1 LSKTD
6 ENIKNILQEKFA
18 SHESHVNPEIWNS
31 ISNSMA
37 SASSTA
43 GAGISIA
50 KILGIAAAAIIAAV
64 TVVYV
69 VTSSEQG
76 QAGSVSITPQ
86 NSEVTID
93 STTSKDES
101 TQDNSTNATTESG
114 AIVAEKKSVEST
126 AEITQNELIVEDINN
141 GKWNDN
147 TDVPQTLGNDKKQNN
162 EENNSTTT
170 NQKSTSNLSEEPL
183 SASFHTRV
191 VDANTL
197 RYFFFPKTSANASF
211 KWTSSDGYTSSDMT
225 FSHQFNN
232 EGNYSIELTVTD
244 NSGNIASESTTIQV
258 VKPIAFKIP
267 NAFSPGINGKND
279 IIDFE
284 ESTQN
289 ESTIVS
295 VSILDRNGNLIYES
309 KNSFIWDGTANNGEM
324 APNGT
329 YTYIITAIDK
339 LGESRMNKG
348 IIQLFGE

>member
-1 LSKTD
+1 MSKTD
-6 ENIKNILQEKFA
+6 ENIKNLLQEKFA
-18 SHESHVNPEIWNS
+18 SHESPVNPEIWNS

-37 SASSTA
+37 SASTTA

-50 KILGIAAAAIIAAV
+50 KIVGFAAAAIIAAV

-69 VTSSEQG
+69 INSKEQV
-76 QAGSVSITPQ
+76 QSGSVSITPQ

-93 STTSKDES
+93 STTPKDES
-101 TQDNSTNATTESG
+101 TQENSTIATTESG
-114 AIVAEKKSVEST
+114 TIVASKKSVEAT
-126 AEITQNELIVEDINN
+126 TVNTQNELIVEDINN

-147 TDVPQTLGNDKKQNN
+147 NDVPNALGNDKKPNN
-162 EENNSTTT
+162 EENNSTST
-170 NQKSTSNLSEEPL
+170 NQKSTSNVSEEPL

-191 VDANTL
+191 VDANSL

-279 IIDFE
+279 VIDFVE
-284 ESTQN
+284 ATQN
-289 ESTIVS
+289 EASIVS
-295 VSILDRNGNLIYES
+295 VTILDRNGILIYES

-324 APNGT
+324 ASNGT

-348 IIQLFGE
+348 TIQLFGE

>member
-1 LSKTD
+1 
-6 ENIKNILQEKFA
+6 
-18 SHESHVNPEIWNS
+18 
-31 ISNSMA
+31 MG
-37 SASSTA
+37 SASTTA
-43 GAGISIA
+43 GAEISIA

-64 TVVYV
+64 TVIYV
-69 VTSSEQG
+69 ATSSEQS
-76 QAGSVSITPQ
+76 QTGSVSNTPQ
-86 NSEVTID
+86 SSEKTID
-93 STTSKDES
+93 STTSKDQSNQENTTITS
-101 TQDNSTNATTESG
+101 TESS
-114 AIVAEKKSVEST
+114 AIVAEKKSVELT
-126 AEITQNELIVEDINN
+126 TETTQNELVVEDINN

-147 TDVPQTLGNDKKQNN
+147 NDVPNALWNDKKQNN
-162 EENNSTTT
+162 EHSNNIPT
-170 NQKSTSNLSEEPL
+170 NQKSTPNSTEEPL

-191 VDANTL
+191 VDANSL

-211 KWTSSDGYTSSDMT
+211 NWTSSDGSTSSDMT

-279 IIDFE
+279 VIDFE

-289 ESTIVS
+289 EANIVS

-324 APNGT
+324 ASNGT

-348 IIQLFGE
+348 TIQLFSE

>member
-1 LSKTD
+1 MSKTD
-6 ENIKNILQEKFA
+6 ENIKNLLQEKFA
-18 SHESHVNPEIWNS
+18 SHESPVNPEIWNS
-31 ISNSMA
+31 ISNSMG
-37 SASSTA
+37 SASTTA

-50 KILGIAAAAIIAAV
+50 KIVGIAAAAII
-64 TVVYV
+64 TVATIVYV
-69 VTSSEQG
+69 VTSSDQS
-76 QAGSVSITPQ
+76 QSGSISNSPQ
-86 NSEVTID
+86 SSEKTID
-93 STTSKDES
+93 STNSKDES
-101 TQDNSTNATTESG
+101 TQENSTIATTESTT
-114 AIVAEKKSVEST
+114 IVTSKKLVEST
-126 AEITQNELIVEDINN
+126 TETNQNEVVVEDIKN
-141 GKWNDN
+141 GKWNDY
-147 TDVPQTLGNDKKQNN
+147 TEASQTIGNDKKQSN
-162 EENNSTTT
+162 EDKNSTPTILT
-170 NQKSTSNLSEEPL
+170 STSNSSEEPL
-183 SASFHTRV
+183 SASFHTKI
-191 VDANTL
+191 VDANSL

-284 ESTQN
+284 EATQN
-289 ESTIVS
+289 ESAVVS
-295 VSILDRNGNLIYES
+295 VSILDRNGNVIYES
-309 KNSFIWDGTANNGEM
+309 KNNFIWDGAANNGEM

-348 IIQLFGE
+348 TIQLFSE